1 MSCQTGHQHMPQ
13 LIDLL
18 EQARHLYPT
27 SIDLSLG
34 RCHDLLS
41 KLGNPHFR
49 IPPVFHV
56 AGTNGKGSTI
66 AFAKQILED
75 NGYAVHTYTSPHL
88 VRFNERIQLANWRLL
103 FASDDAYDQLLADTL
118 AEILQVNAGASVT
131 HFEIITCLAFLLF
144 SRYPADYVLLEVGLG
159 GRYDATN
166 VIENPIVTAITS
178 ISRDHVEY
186 LGFEL
191 RDIALA
197 KAGIIKQGVPIVI
210 PHIKYEDALPS
221 VVHDIITDR
230 ATIHNAPLVYASR
243 ENYLDLG
250 LLGDHQHMNAAVA
263 LRMIYAANV
272 PLTRPI
278 EPSLQRTTWAGRLQ
292 KITCA
297 GVSLWLDGAH
307 NEAGAKVLAKALQDM
322 AYVSTSFSEQVII
335 SPLKK
340 WTFFIHIKARKDVR
354 AILMYF
360 ASIADAFY
368 MIDIPIDGGEPLP
381 MHDLIEISESLGI
394 KTYALNS
401 IDAMYAIMA
410 ITPEPFIATGSL
422 FWVGELL
429 KSTTTN
435 SLV

>member
-1 MSCQTGHQHMPQ
+1 MPQ

-297 GVSLWLDGAH
+297 GGWEFFTKGCSGGDIVWKQLTCDSYGDRENVDALCYKKCPVKLRRDGTEYSWRH
-307 NEAGAKVLAKALQDM
+307 VPGMPYLCFDGTRGLA
-322 AYVSTSFSEQVII
+322 YG
-335 SPLKK
+335 
-340 WTFFIHIKARKDVR
+340 R
-354 AILMYF
+354 
-360 ASIADAFY
+360 
-368 MIDIPIDGGEPLP
+368 G
-381 MHDLIEISESLGI
+381 
-394 KTYALNS
+394 
-401 IDAMYAIMA
+401 
-410 ITPEPFIATGSL
+410 
-422 FWVGELL
+422 VGEIPPIIRFGE
-429 KSTTTN
+429 
-435 SLV
+435 